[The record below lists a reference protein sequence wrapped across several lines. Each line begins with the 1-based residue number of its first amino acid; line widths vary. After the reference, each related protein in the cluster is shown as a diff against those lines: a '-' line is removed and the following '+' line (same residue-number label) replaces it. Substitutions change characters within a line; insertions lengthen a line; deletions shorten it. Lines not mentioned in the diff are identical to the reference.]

1 MWTARGPWLATVR
14 HDCADP
20 GGADAR
26 HRVSDADSGR
36 PAKFVAL
43 EPYGRRPEAVLATVG
58 CDFGA
63 LPRGGGKCR
72 KTRLPCQKGQKGRK
86 GARRHDMHPLSDLS
100 DLSDL
105 SGGGAPEKSRGLT
118 CQRWMSRPPVLVV
131 TSFSQPAR
139 TKPSS
144 RVRVCSASS
153 RRPSASRRISSSDT
167 SVFWFARIQ
176 QSARRASL
184 CFSVSPICRSAA

>member
-63 LPRGGGKCR
+63 LPRAAANAGKH
-72 KTRLPCQKGQKGRK
+72 G
-86 GARRHDMHPLSDLS
+86 
-100 DLSDL
+100 
-105 SGGGAPEKSRGLT
+105 
-118 CQRWMSRPPVLVV
+118 
-131 TSFSQPAR
+131 F
-139 TKPSS
+139 
-144 RVRVCSASS
+144 RVRKVRKVGKVLGVMTCPPFLTFLTFLAVV
-153 RRPSASRRISSSDT
+153 R
-167 SVFWFARIQ
+167 
-176 QSARRASL
+176 L
-184 CFSVSPICRSAA
+184 KK